1 MTGYACTGVGGTSI
15 KPDAEPRRAAVC
27 VHLTVIGYEVV
38 LRILCRDT
46 TLHGIAAHC
55 YSRLLRHPG
64 RIAADRTSFGDSDLG
79 LDDIYS
85 SDSLRHR
92 VFNLDSRVDLYKI
105 KLTTD

>member
-1 MTGYACTGVGGTSI
+1 MTGYTRTSI
-15 KPDAEPRRAAVC
+15 SSACIEPDTESRRTAVC

-64 RIAADRTSFGDSDLG
+64 RIAANRTSFGDSDLG